1 MDVLMTLK
9 ESLIWV
15 CMSNIECVPI
25 VIESINN
32 AVRCGSHPVLNTLL
46 GKLIDHHMNLLVH
59 I

>member
-25 VIESINN
+25 VIEFQQCRE
-32 AVRCGSHPVLNTLL
+32 VRLPPRT
-46 GKLIDHHMNLLVH
+46 KYDY
-59 I
+59 

>member
-32 AVRCGSHPVLNTLL
+32 AVRCGSHPVLNT
-46 GKLIDHHMNLLVH
+46 ITRQTD
-59 I
+59 